1 MPKDRIGD
9 ALSEAQNKLLRDRDK
24 VFQEAQELGQKVT
37 EQRQAVDG
45 EQRKLAELTQQY
57 SILQNDLRKIEAQ
70 IVFCDEIMGK
80 Q

>member
-37 EQRQAVDG
+37 AQRQAVDG

-57 SILQNDLRKIEAQ
+57 GILQNDLRKIEAQ
-70 IVFCDEIMGK
+70 IVFCDEIMKK

>member
-9 ALSEAQNKLLRDRDK
+9 AISRAQGKLLNDRTAA
-24 VFQEAQELGQKVT
+24 FQAAQELGQKVT
-37 EQRQAVDG
+37 EQRQAVDN